1 MSDINLLQKSTNS
14 LQKQDYTA
22 LILRRISFILLFATA
37 VISISLFVLVISS
50 PLTKVKQQENALLAA
65 LDASKTKIS
74 RNVIIQERLR
84 SVTKVLKERN
94 TYEKNIGEVLKVLPQ
109 SVTITALEIN
119 KKNMQIT
126 GNSNSLDSL
135 NTFINTLL
143 SMQSKK
149 EIIASVALRS
159 FALQKE
165 AGKYYF
171 TMDVTFL

>member
-1 MSDINLLQKSTNS
+1 MSDINLLPKSTNS
-14 LQKQDYTA
+14 PQNQDYTV
-22 LILRRISFILLFATA
+22 LLLRRISFVLLFATA

-50 PLTKVKQQENALLAA
+50 PLTKVKQQENALLVA

-84 SVTKVLKERN
+84 SITKVLKERN
-94 TYEKNIGEVLKVLPQ
+94 TYEKNIEAVLKVLPQ
-109 SVTITALEIN
+109 SVTITALEIH

-135 NTFINTLL
+135 NIFINALL

-149 EIIASVALRS
+149 ESIASVALQS